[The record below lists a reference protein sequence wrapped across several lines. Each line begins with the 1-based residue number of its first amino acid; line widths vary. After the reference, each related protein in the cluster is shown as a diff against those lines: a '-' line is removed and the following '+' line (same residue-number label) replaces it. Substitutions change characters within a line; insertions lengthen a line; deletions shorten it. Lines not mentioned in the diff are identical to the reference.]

1 MISETTLYRDW
12 FCEPRSPLCSR
23 SLSTFFTASLIAF
36 ISEISRRSEMF
47 PWQAPASARPSSRC
61 FLLFATLIGI
71 GGSVLFSMRLGAKD
85 QEKAKNLLGTSF
97 SMLLVFFRCAY
108 HFVSIAESSASS
120 MVRRKPNNISLRQ
133 YLHDDLYTR
142 HVLRP
147 AVHGHELFHHRA
159 GISGAWDGNNL
170 DRCGC
175 QHRTG
180 SHIYLSAAYEY
191 CRCCPRYRPRAVVF
205 LCFCPA
211 DTEAEKNAHSPD
223 TGTDPAFYRSTHPE
237 NGLFS
242 LF

>member
-1 MISETTLYRDW
+1 
-12 FCEPRSPLCSR
+12 
-23 SLSTFFTASLIAF
+23 
-36 ISEISRRSEMF
+36 
-47 PWQAPASARPSSRC
+47 
-61 FLLFATLIGI
+61 
-71 GGSVLFSMRLGAKD
+71 
-85 QEKAKNLLGTSF
+85 
-97 SMLLVFFRCAY
+97 
-108 HFVSIAESSASS
+108 
-120 MVRRKPNNISLRQ
+120 MVRRKQNNISLRQ

-180 SHIYLSAAYEY
+180 SRIYLSAAYEY
-191 CRCCPRYRPRAVVF
+191 CRCCSRYRPRAVVF

-211 DTEAEKNAHSPD
+211 DAETEKNAHSPD

-242 LF
+242 FFNSCNRQRDHHCPKCSPAAFWRSGIRRHSHHLRNHRTELHAAHHLADARHHRRLPAPHQLQHGCRKG

>member
-23 SLSTFFTASLIAF
+23 SLSTFFTASLIALY
-36 ISEISRRSEMF
+36 RKY
-47 PWQAPASARPSSRC
+47 PADRRC
-61 FLLFATLIGI
+61 FPGRRRHLCARHHAAFFFCNTDRYRRLRPVFDASRSKGSGKSKKSPWYKLFHAA
-71 GGSVLFSMRLGAKD
+71 R
-85 QEKAKNLLGTSF
+85 
-97 SMLLVFFRCAY
+97 FFRCTY
-108 HFVSIAESSASS
+108 HFVSIAESSVSS
-120 MVRRKPNNISLRQ
+120 MVRCKQNNISLRQ

-180 SHIYLSAAYEY
+180 SRIYLSAAYEY
-191 CRCCPRYRPRAVVF
+191 CRCCSRYRPRAVVF

-211 DTEAEKNAHSPD
+211 DAETEKKCPF
-223 TGTDPAFYRSTHPE
+223 P
-237 NGLFS
+237 
-242 LF
+242 